1 MSNQTHIYIKFVSE
15 PFIIFIYAFQY
26 QDKKYEIR
34 NWLAF
39 KKKKKNSSEF
49 ICMSNIS
56 GMSFRRQ
63 TIGKSNETRKK
74 QQYTWTIE
82 MPIRLASVPIFLQRF

>member
-39 KKKKKNSSEF
+39 KKKKKKKKTHPNLYAWAISVGWVLEDKLLGNQMRLERNSS
-49 ICMSNIS
+49 IP
-56 GMSFRRQ
+56 GQ
-63 TIGKSNETRKK
+63 
-74 QQYTWTIE
+74 
-82 MPIRLASVPIFLQRF
+82 